1 MASYMHNP
9 MFGQDDSQDA
19 GWGYDVGGS
28 GISAG
33 DMLRA
38 GTQIFDTVAHLVE
51 PDAYANQGGGAYY
64 QPPAYA
70 QPVGVPRQGSVA
82 AAGSI
87 DSNVLLLGGLG
98 LAALFLFRK
107 K

>member
-33 DMLRA
+33 DILNA
-38 GTQIFDTVAHLVE
+38 ATQIYDTTAHLIQ

-64 QPPAYA
+64 QPPTYTG
-70 QPVGVPRQGSVA
+70 PVVAPRQGSVA

-98 LAALFLFRK
+98 LAALFFFRK